1 MINDIPSQYSTNLN
15 KVIAFHTKNPDYI
28 NVKISHLPDWFYFD
42 RFGYNGWSEYG
53 LKKPDFGSI
62 KKDYARQRFSDIQK
76 YVIGNRLTKLPQSKE
91 PFFCNYDFF
100 FVHVK
105 YTDSRGE
112 DGDFD
117 AKVKVIEEVDS
128 LLPIL
133 TDLRLDVMAITAD
146 HSTPA
151 VLKAHSW
158 HPVPVLVHGKYAR
171 IDEVRAFHEIACITG
186 TLGRQP
192 MINLMPIV
200 LANALRLQKYGA

>member
-1 MINDIPSQYSTNLN
+1 MELHPVTVDIKTEFEAVRDNLD
-15 KVIAFHTKNPDYI
+15 K
-28 NVKISHLPDWFYFD
+28 
-42 RFGYNGWSEYG
+42 
-53 LKKPDFGSI
+53 
-62 KKDYARQRFSDIQK
+62 
-76 YVIGNRLTKLPQSKE
+76 
-91 PFFCNYDFF
+91 YDFF

-133 TDLRLDVMAITAD
+133 TDLNPDVMAITAD

-151 VLKAHSW
+151 TMKSHSW
-158 HPVPVLVHGKYAR
+158 HPVPVLLNSKYAR
-171 IDEVRAFHEIACITG
+171 VDKVQAFNEIDCICG
-186 TLGRQP
+186 SLGRQP
-192 MINLMPIV
+192 MINLIPIV